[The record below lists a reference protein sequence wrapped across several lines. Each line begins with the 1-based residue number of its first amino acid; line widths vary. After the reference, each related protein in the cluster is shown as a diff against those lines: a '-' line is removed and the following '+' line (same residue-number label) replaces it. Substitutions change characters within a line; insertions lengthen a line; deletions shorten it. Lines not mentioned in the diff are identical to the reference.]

1 MIGTTENVPVQDG
14 PLHPPATTLSRESGE
29 VDEKGSTD

>member
-14 PLHPPATTLSRESGE
+14 LLHPPAATLARESGE